1 MGIFKRFNDV
11 GVTVVVATHDIDIV
25 KAWGL
30 REIVVAD
37 GRVLDPAAER
47 LELPVMEAQR

>member
-1 MGIFKRFNDV
+1 
-11 GVTVVVATHDIDIV
+11 VVVATHDLDIV

-37 GRVLDPAAER
+37 GRVQDSATPPLEVPAMEAER
-47 LELPVMEAQR
+47 